1 NQFSKGNFTGLLAQS
16 GLNVNVSAG
25 NLSLTGKVE
34 KYEGKE
40 GLSGSTGLNLTD
52 TTLSAQHADL
62 KGSNVFSGWGFVLS
76 NVTLTGG
83 IDKGANTSF
92 SSADSSGMVTNVIGN
107 GTLNATTTEAL
118 MHNGINN
125 TTQINVSGMT
135 LGGTGNDW
143 IHNYTSSKGGGW
155 ILDGATVSKTGNI
168 SLSGVGFVNSNI
180 TAGKDLTIDNKAGS
194 LGLANTSLNASAGNI
209 TLTGN
214 AGVSLSGNSTV
225 TARNNITL
233 NASAGGVSIVG
244 TSNTTTVNITSNN
257 GSISIDGNGSGRNL
271 NGVEINNANLSAT
284 TGEINVTGVSDG
296 ISYYGN
302 AGNGIAL
309 KNDVIFTSTKNTLTG
324 RYNNLVS
331 DTGSYTGAISVGAAG
346 LANITFVGNTA
357 IEATSKYAAGLLFN
371 PMYGPSA
378 LLTFKGGN
386 YTISGKTTENGAIN
400 ATNSAGIANQAWN
413 NKPVQPEFRVEN
425 GTLNISA
432 SGNDVDGMASFRPN
446 AVDSPD
452 DGARGSGYKFSGAGN
467 VNINATSVSG
477 NGINLRDF
485 DNTGMTGTLT
495 ITGSSQSGSGVTVP
509 EWGNVSLVNTTITG
523 SSQTGTGILMNA
535 GDSHSKKIDLNG
547 NTLNGTSASGTGI
560 NINGN
565 NVSVA
570 NGSLTGTSQG
580 SGAGV
585 QLTGGSNYTVD
596 GATVTGTSAGGAGV
610 SVDGNLSV
618 ANGTVKGDT
627 VTGSGV
633 NISGNLSTTNTTIN
647 GNASGNGTGVSLSG
661 NVTGDTTDKSII
673 TGDSASGTGVAVS
686 GDHSVSNVTIN
697 GATVNGTGIGV
708 TGNLT
713 STGSVLN
720 GNATG
725 TGTGVDL
732 A

>member
-1 NQFSKGNFTGLLAQS
+1 M
-16 GLNVNVSAG
+16 NVSAG

-585 QLTGGSNYTVD
+585 QLTGG
-596 GATVTGTSAGGAGV
+596 
-610 SVDGNLSV
+610 
-618 ANGTVKGDT
+618 
-627 VTGSGV
+627 
-633 NISGNLSTTNTTIN
+633 
-647 GNASGNGTGVSLSG
+647 
-661 NVTGDTTDKSII
+661 
-673 TGDSASGTGVAVS
+673 
-686 GDHSVSNVTIN
+686 
-697 GATVNGTGIGV
+697 
-708 TGNLT
+708 
-713 STGSVLN
+713 
-720 GNATG
+720 
-725 TGTGVDL
+725 
-732 A
+732 

>member
-585 QLTGGSNYTVD
+585 QLTGG
-596 GATVTGTSAGGAGV
+596 
-610 SVDGNLSV
+610 
-618 ANGTVKGDT
+618 
-627 VTGSGV
+627 
-633 NISGNLSTTNTTIN
+633 
-647 GNASGNGTGVSLSG
+647 
-661 NVTGDTTDKSII
+661 
-673 TGDSASGTGVAVS
+673 
-686 GDHSVSNVTIN
+686 
-697 GATVNGTGIGV
+697 
-708 TGNLT
+708 
-713 STGSVLN
+713 
-720 GNATG
+720 
-725 TGTGVDL
+725 
-732 A
+732 